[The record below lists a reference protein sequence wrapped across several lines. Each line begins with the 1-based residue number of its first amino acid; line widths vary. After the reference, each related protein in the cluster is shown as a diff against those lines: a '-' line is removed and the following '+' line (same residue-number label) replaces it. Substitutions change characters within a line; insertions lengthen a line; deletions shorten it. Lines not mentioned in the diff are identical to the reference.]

1 MGNENSIK
9 TLSPHPQT
17 TNYCNFINKFTKIF
31 ITFQHKT
38 VHIQNLL
45 LSNPSE
51 NVQRIWRILGA
62 GAGHGTGRHKAPWIT
77 FNDEAPLIMFWRF
90 IIYFKAANLALR
102 SNAWELREI
111 YPVFVFSM
119 FDFYMES
126 KHAYHRRPLSFPC
139 ISMLPEAWHINK
151 FLLMLTTKHLLPA
164 SCHYFTLQLVSSHD
178 AASWPGG
185 GDGIRLWSSGNFA
198 TNNILENITWHFR
211 WHGRTHWWSC
221 RNCPE
226 SHKGGGLFTQIDDGM
241 DWVFA
246 ANIPLQ
252 CQYSLTDRRVVM
264 RVMAG

>member
-51 NVQRIWRILGA
+51 NVQRIWRILGG

-111 YPVFVFSM
+111 YPVFVFPCLYRNCLTSTWNLNM
-119 FDFYMES
+119 HIIADLFLF
-126 KHAYHRRPLSFPC
+126 HAYLCCRRLDILTSFYWC
-139 ISMLPEAWHINK
+139 W
-151 FLLMLTTKHLLPA
+151 LLNICFQLHVTTLHYNWSPAVTQRLGQEEMMASGCGHQVILLQTT
-164 SCHYFTLQLVSSHD
+164 F
-178 AASWPGG
+178 
-185 GDGIRLWSSGNFA
+185 
-198 TNNILENITWHFR
+198 
-211 WHGRTHWWSC
+211 
-221 RNCPE
+221 
-226 SHKGGGLFTQIDDGM
+226 
-241 DWVFA
+241 
-246 ANIPLQ
+246 
-252 CQYSLTDRRVVM
+252 
-264 RVMAG
+264 